1 MDLVIRSY
9 KPEDAE
15 AIKRIRNEIENVPLD
30 QDINKIEES
39 YFVAEFEGDV
49 IGYMHSYISSG
60 GFGMEKSAWISMIGV
75 EPKYMGEGVGKRLAE
90 QALIYFKAQNIQNV
104 YASVSWDSTDILSFF
119 KTLGFDRSDFINL
132 KKSLENEA

>member
-9 KPEDAE
+9 RPEDE
-15 AIKRIRNEIENVPLD
+15 AAVKRIRNEVENIPLD
-30 QDINKIEES
+30 QEMSPIEES
-39 YFVAEFEGDV
+39 YFVAEYEGEV

-75 EPKYMGEGVGKRLAE
+75 EPTYMGEGVGKRLAE
-90 QALIYFKAQNIQNV
+90 QALIYYKTQGIQNV

-119 KTLGFDRSDFINL
+119 KMLGFDRSDFINL
-132 KKSLENEA
+132 KKNLGHEA

>member
-1 MDLVIRSY
+1 MDVVIRSY
-9 KPEDAE
+9 KPEDAK
-15 AIKRIRNEIENVPLD
+15 AVKRIRSEIEHVPLD
-30 QDINKIEES
+30 QEINKILES
-39 YFVAEFEGDV
+39 YLVAEFEGDV

-75 EPKYMGEGVGKRLAE
+75 EPKYMGQGIGRRLAE
-90 QALIYFKAQNIQNV
+90 EALIYFKAQNIRNV

-132 KKSLENEA
+132 KKSLDNKA

>member
-1 MDLVIRSY
+1 MDVVIRSY
-9 KPEDAE
+9 RPEDAE
-15 AIKRIRNEIENVPLD
+15 AIKRIRNVIENIPLE
-30 QDINKIEES
+30 QEINKIEEA
-39 YFVAEFEGDV
+39 YFVAEHEGEV

-75 EPKYMGEGVGKRLAE
+75 EPDYMGEGIGKRLAE
-90 QALIYFKAQNIQNV
+90 QALIYYKAQNIRNV

-119 KTLGFDRSDFINL
+119 KTLGFDRSDYVNL

>member
-9 KPEDAE
+9 KPEDDE
-15 AIKRIRNEIENVPLD
+15 AVKRIRSEIEQVPLD
-30 QDINKIEES
+30 QEINKIEES
-39 YFVAEFEGDV
+39 YFVADHNGEV
-49 IGYMHSYISSG
+49 VGYMHSYISSG

-75 EPKYMGEGVGKRLAE
+75 DPKYMGQGVGRRLAE
-90 QALIYFKAQNIQNV
+90 QALIYYKAQNIRNV

-132 KKSLENEA
+132 KKSLDNEA

>member
-9 KPEDAE
+9 KPEDDE
-15 AIKRIRNEIENVPLD
+15 AVKRIRSEIEQVPLD
-30 QDINKIEES
+30 QEINKIEES
-39 YFVAEFEGDV
+39 YFVADHNGEV
-49 IGYMHSYISSG
+49 VGYMHSYISSG

-75 EPKYMGEGVGKRLAE
+75 EPNYMGEGIGKRLAE
-90 QALIYFKAQNIQNV
+90 QALIYYKAQGIRNV

-132 KKSLENEA
+132 KKSLDNEA

>member
-9 KPEDAE
+9 KPEDDKAV
-15 AIKRIRNEIENVPLD
+15 KRIRSEIEQVPLD
-30 QDINKIEES
+30 QEMNKIEES
-39 YFVAEFEGDV
+39 YFVVEHEGEV

-75 EPKYMGEGVGKRLAE
+75 DPKYMGQGVGRRLAE
-90 QALIYFKAQNIQNV
+90 QALIYYKAQNIRNV

-119 KTLGFDRSDFINL
+119 KTLGFDRSEFINL
-132 KKSLENEA
+132 KKSLDNEA